1 MTLLVSTKEKYITC
15 HLYAISRTNH
25 RLSAYDPTMNFLEKF
40 SLNVCKF
47 LNKVQT
53 LGKNEITLLL
63 RKTPIGDT
71 SQLE

>member
-15 HLYAISRTNH
+15 HFYAISRTNH
-25 RLSAYDPTMNFLEKF
+25 KLSASYPTMNFLEKF

-63 RKTPIGDT
+63 RKTQIGDT